1 MNSKFDDLTKGLA
14 QSVTRRALLKT
25 MGVSL
30 AGLAFA
36 RLGLNNAHAITNG
49 QPDDDAHP
57 NVGGFVWLKSLWPP
71 NPPPMFIGTGNLIHP
86 RVVLTAG
93 HGTALVESAIANGLM
108 TMDDLL
114 ISFASNAAEPDTQ
127 HEISAVLTHPLF
139 AEQPAGGFGN
149 IPLSDV
155 GVAILKEAI
164 RDIPIMPLP
173 SLGFLDA
180 LEASGQLREGSD
192 RARFTAVGY
201 GVELG
206 PNPGHSPFPPDG
218 IRRVAQSALCNLHE
232 RWLFLDENPAH
243 DLGGSA
249 AGDSGGPSLW
259 VDPETGYETLVR
271 IVSRGSPTRKALYR
285 VDTEEALAFLNQV
298 IAAAEA
304 GEL

>member
-1 MNSKFDDLTKGLA
+1 MNNQFDELTKSMA
-14 QSVTRRALLKT
+14 QSVTRRTALKT
-25 MGVSL
+25 MGASL

-49 QPDDDAHP
+49 QPDGDAHP

-93 HGTALVESAIANGLM
+93 HGTALVEAAVANELM
-108 TMDDLL
+108 TVDDLL
-114 ISFASNAAEPDTQ
+114 ISFASNAAESGSWHAVST
-127 HEISAVLTHPLF
+127 VLTHPLY

-149 IPLSDV
+149 IPLSDI

-180 LEASGQLREGSD
+180 LEAAGRLREGSD

-206 PNPGHSPFPPDG
+206 PNPGHLPFPPDG
-218 IRRVAQSALCNLHE
+218 IRRVAQSAFCNLHE
-232 RWLFLDENPAH
+232 RWLFLDENPVH
-243 DLGGSA
+243 DLGGTA
-249 AGDSGGPSLW
+249 TGDSGGPSLW
-259 VDPETGYETLVR
+259 VEPETGEETLVA

-285 VDTEEALAFLNQV
+285 VDTEEALGFLNQV
-298 IAAAEA
+298 ISAVEA